1 MKLCEPKKHEN
12 RAVAAALLNS
22 ENHLQNLIG
31 RTVLLFLFQQH
42 DDVGGVTLAVLVKV
56 GLNPYGIIKGNLSHD
71 NIHEQLQ
78 IGVIHKIIFVHV
90 ASLHLD
96 DLIEVAPGG
105 LRIIR

>member
-56 GLNPYGIIKGNLSHD
+56 GLDPYGIIEVHLSHD
-71 NIHEQLQ
+71 NIHEQKNLN
-78 IGVIHKIIFVHV
+78 IKY
-90 ASLHLD
+90 L
-96 DLIEVAPGG
+96 E
-105 LRIIR
+105 